1 MRCLARRPAAF
12 SRWPSATTDAPCWPP
27 LRPADSP
34 FRASVRRLA
43 IVLLVLS
50 VAGCAT
56 SSGPSDKAV
65 QRATEGPTADE
76 VFMSRFLEGYGR
88 LPTFDESAAF
98 RIELEQRVS
107 EYLTKHPDLS
117 TSPRASQFTFH
128 RRVSVGMSKEEVAL
142 LAGPPKETTQEE
154 EPMRTAARQFWPAV
168 KQRAK
173 EMWVYPGGWHFYFDG
188 DRLVDL
194 TVFGKPPL

>member
-1 MRCLARRPAAF
+1 MSSFSHLDGFLMLKGAGSPRASARRAVLVALAMF
-12 SRWPSATTDAPCWPP
+12 S
-27 LRPADSP
+27 
-34 FRASVRRLA
+34 
-43 IVLLVLS
+43 LV
-50 VAGCAT
+50 GCAT
-56 SSGPSDKAV
+56 SSGPSDKDV

-98 RIELEQRVS
+98 RVELEQRVS
-107 EYLTKHPDLS
+107 DYLTKHPELS

-142 LAGPPKETTQEE
+142 LAGTPKETTQEE

-173 EMWVYPGGWHFYFDG
+173 EMWVYPGGWQFYFDG